1 MQHQENIKIVLRT
14 HFLLQFFIRPL
25 AILPKLLQ
33 FRIVSFKSLLFFTN
47 SHKVIRVFPAT
58 QAHLN
63 VLITLRDQFNNEAV
77 SIT

>member
-14 HFLLQFFIRPL
+14 HFLLQFFITPL
-25 AILPKLLQ
+25 AILPKY
-33 FRIVSFKSLLFFTN
+33 RIVSFKSLLFFIN

-63 VLITLRDQFNNEAV
+63 VLITLQDQFNNEAV